1 MPVHKNKVRTMS
13 SKPTYAQLEKRIE
26 ELERAKSERK
36 SALKALAESEERFRQ
51 AFHTSPDAI
60 NLSRASDGMY
70 IDINAGFTQI
80 MGYTREETIGK
91 TAIAL
96 NIWKN
101 ADDRGRLVQGLSKTG
116 IVENLEAQF
125 VDKKGK
131 IHVGLISARLLR
143 INNEDVILTITRD
156 ITDRKRSEAA
166 LRKSEEK
173 YRNIFENSVVGF
185 FQSTPEG
192 RFLEVNPAFARML
205 GYASPDALI
214 AGISDIAEQYY
225 VNPEDRRQY
234 QRRLFKSGNV
244 ENMEFKIRRKDGSQM
259 WVSNSTRACFDPN
272 GQVTHYE
279 GIVIDINDRK
289 LAEAALKESEEKLR
303 RITASAQDAI
313 IMMDDH
319 GNVSFFNEAAERIFG
334 YLHQEILGKA
344 LHSVLVGPD
353 FAARFHSAHAKF
365 KKTGAGAF
373 IDNIVELTAVR
384 KDGTVFPI
392 ELSLSAVE
400 IQGKWHAIGMI
411 RDITERKRIE
421 AAQQEMQKK
430 LRQAQ
435 KMESIGTL
443 AGGIAHDFNNILSAI
458 IGYTELA
465 KDDAESG
472 SRMENH
478 LEEVLAAGGRA
489 KQLVRQ
495 ILTFA
500 RQTDEDAKPIQ
511 VSPIAREVIKFLR
524 SSIPA
529 TIEIRSRIQ
538 SDALVLASATQV
550 HQVLMNLCT
559 NAAHAM
565 EKEGG
570 VLSVDIRDFVVRDT
584 AEIPGID
591 LNPGTYMQIRVSDTG
606 TGIPPEIID
615 AIFEPYFTT
624 KEVGKGTGMGLALVH
639 GIVESRGGKIAVDS
653 KPGGGARFSIY
664 LPIIEKQ
671 SPGRVV
677 GAGMLPGGT
686 EHILLIDDEA
696 PIVKIGAR
704 ILEKLGYNVTTRTSS
719 LEALALFEKKARDFD
734 LVITDMT
741 MPNMTGDKLAQELM
755 RIRPEIPVILCTGY
769 SNRISEQSA
778 AGIGIK
784 AFAYKPMVRADLA
797 KTVRRVLDTAR
808 GVSV

>member
-1 MPVHKNKVRTMS
+1 MS

-26 ELERAKSERK
+26 ELERVKSERK
-36 SALKALAESEERFRQ
+36 SALKALAESEERFRK

-60 NLSRASDGMY
+60 NLNRASDGMY

-80 MGYTREETIGK
+80 MGYTREEVIGK
-91 TAIAL
+91 KSTAL

-101 ADDRGRLVQGLSKTG
+101 ADDRRRLVQGLSKTG
-116 IVENLEAQF
+116 IVENLEARF
-125 VDKKGK
+125 VDKEGK
-131 IHVGLISARLLR
+131 IHVGLMSARLLR
-143 INNEDVILTITRD
+143 INNEDVILSITRD
-156 ITDRKRSEAA
+156 ITDRQRAEAA

-173 YRNIFENSVVGF
+173 YRDIFENSVVGF

-205 GYASPDALI
+205 GYASPDDLI

-234 QRRLFKSGNV
+234 QRQLFKSRNV
-244 ENMEFKIRRKDGSQM
+244 ENMEFKIRRRDGSQM
-259 WVSNSTRACFDPN
+259 WVSNSTRACFDPD

-279 GIVIDINDRK
+279 GVVIDITDRK
-289 LAEAALKESEEKLR
+289 LAEAALKESE
-303 RITASAQDAI
+303 
-313 IMMDDH
+313 
-319 GNVSFFNEAAERIFG
+319 
-334 YLHQEILGKA
+334 
-344 LHSVLVGPD
+344 
-353 FAARFHSAHAKF
+353 
-365 KKTGAGAF
+365 
-373 IDNIVELTAVR
+373 
-384 KDGTVFPI
+384 
-392 ELSLSAVE
+392 
-400 IQGKWHAIGMI
+400 
-411 RDITERKRIE
+411 
-421 AAQQEMQKK
+421 KK

-465 KDDAESG
+465 KNDAGSG
-472 SRMENH
+472 SRMENY
-478 LEEVLAAGGRA
+478 LEEVLAAGERA

-538 SDALVLASATQV
+538 SDALVLASVTQV

-570 VLSVDIRDFVVRDT
+570 VLSVDIRDFVIRDT

-615 AIFEPYFTT
+615 AIFDPYFTT

-639 GIVESRGGKIAVDS
+639 GIVEGCGGKITVGSA
-653 KPGGGARFSIY
+653 PGKGARFSIY
-664 LPIIEKQ
+664 LPIIEGQ
-671 SPGRVV
+671 SRDHPLTSES
-677 GAGMLPGGT
+677 LPTGT
-686 EHILLIDDEA
+686 EHVLFVDDEA

-704 ILEKLGYNVTTRTSS
+704 ILERLGYNVTTRTSS
-719 LEALALFEKKARDFD
+719 LEALALFEKKACDFD

-755 RIRPEIPVILCTGY
+755 RIRPDIPVILCTGY

-784 AFAYKPMVRADLA
+784 AFAYKPIVRADLA
-797 KTVRRVLDTAR
+797 KTVRRVLDTAS

>member
-1 MPVHKNKVRTMS
+1 MS

-26 ELERAKSERK
+26 ELERVKSERK
-36 SALKALAESEERFRQ
+36 RALKALAESEERFRK

-60 NLSRASDGMY
+60 NLNRASDGMY

-80 MGYTREETIGK
+80 MGYTREEVIGK
-91 TAIAL
+91 KSTAL

-101 ADDRGRLVQGLSKTG
+101 ADDRRRLVQGLSKTG
-116 IVENLEAQF
+116 IVENLEARF
-125 VDKKGK
+125 VDKEGK
-131 IHVGLISARLLR
+131 IHVGLMSARLLR
-143 INNEDVILTITRD
+143 INNEDVILSITRD
-156 ITDRKRSEAA
+156 ITDRQRAEAA

-173 YRNIFENSVVGF
+173 YRDIFENSVVGF

-205 GYASPDALI
+205 GYASPDDLI

-234 QRRLFKSGNV
+234 QRQLFKSRNV
-244 ENMEFKIRRKDGSQM
+244 ENMEFKIRRRDGSQM
-259 WVSNSTRACFDPN
+259 WVSNSTRACFDPD

-279 GIVIDINDRK
+279 GVVIDITDRK
-289 LAEAALKESEEKLR
+289 LAEAALKESE
-303 RITASAQDAI
+303 
-313 IMMDDH
+313 
-319 GNVSFFNEAAERIFG
+319 
-334 YLHQEILGKA
+334 
-344 LHSVLVGPD
+344 
-353 FAARFHSAHAKF
+353 
-365 KKTGAGAF
+365 
-373 IDNIVELTAVR
+373 
-384 KDGTVFPI
+384 
-392 ELSLSAVE
+392 
-400 IQGKWHAIGMI
+400 
-411 RDITERKRIE
+411 
-421 AAQQEMQKK
+421 KK

-465 KDDAESG
+465 KNDAGIG
-472 SRMENH
+472 SRMENY
-478 LEEVLAAGGRA
+478 LEEVLAAGERA

-538 SDALVLASATQV
+538 SDALVLASVTQV

-570 VLSVDIRDFVVRDT
+570 VLSVDIRDFVIRDT

-615 AIFEPYFTT
+615 AIFDPYFTT

-639 GIVESRGGKIAVDS
+639 GIVEGCGGKITVGSA
-653 KPGGGARFSIY
+653 PGKGARFSIY
-664 LPIIEKQ
+664 LPIIEGQ
-671 SPGRVV
+671 SRDHPLTSES
-677 GAGMLPGGT
+677 LPTGT
-686 EHILLIDDEA
+686 EHVLFVDDEA

-704 ILEKLGYNVTTRTSS
+704 ILERLGYNVTTRTSS
-719 LEALALFEKKARDFD
+719 LEALALFEKKACDFD

-755 RIRPEIPVILCTGY
+755 RIRPDIPVILCTGY

-784 AFAYKPMVRADLA
+784 AFAYKPIVRADLA
-797 KTVRRVLDTAR
+797 KTVRRVLDTAS